1 MTVFLDAVKLPDW
14 LFAGVDVRF
23 IAVGVGVAIIAADA
37 FLRHRRGSQQQF
49 HAAAAAPFVAVTPV
63 STESLVTATPP
74 MTEALEPI
82 KDKPSIAVLPFVNM
96 SDDKSQEYF
105 ADGMTEDI
113 ITGLSCD
120 SRLFVIARN
129 STFAYKG
136 QSPDIR
142 TLGKELGVRY
152 VLEGSIRPVGER
164 LRITM
169 QLIETASGTHVWAD
183 KIDRPVAE
191 MFQVM
196 DEVVDG
202 LVTTLCSNLNVAE
215 GKRAA
220 RVRPEDLQAWAL
232 CVQAET
238 IYFLRQ
244 SAGSVTAAE
253 SLLRRATEIEPG
265 YGASWALLA
274 FITSLRRVFAVR
286 TDPAK
291 DTDAAVTLAD
301 KALSVARHDP
311 LVLGYCGAALAH
323 AGQTARAIDC
333 LERSLESN
341 PNSSVFRLFYGA
353 ALNYDGRPEAGI
365 TQLDMCLRLSPKD
378 PNAGLIYFFSCFS
391 HLALHDFPQAEQA
404 ARKTVKLMPSYGLG
418 YILLSVS
425 LTALGRGAE
434 AQQQLQTARQVTP
447 VRTRQMLED
456 FWCVIFRQPEDAEK
470 LIALLRQVW
479 RD

>member
-1 MTVFLDAVKLPDW
+1 M
-14 LFAGVDVRF
+14 
-23 IAVGVGVAIIAADA
+23 
-37 FLRHRRGSQQQF
+37 
-49 HAAAAAPFVAVTPV
+49 
-63 STESLVTATPP
+63 
-74 MTEALEPI
+74 
-82 KDKPSIAVLPFVNM
+82 
-96 SDDKSQEYF
+96 
-105 ADGMTEDI
+105 
-113 ITGLSCD
+113 
-120 SRLFVIARN
+120 
-129 STFAYKG
+129 
-136 QSPDIR
+136 
-142 TLGKELGVRY
+142 
-152 VLEGSIRPVGER
+152 
-164 LRITM
+164 
-169 QLIETASGTHVWAD
+169 IETASGMHVWAD
-183 KIDRPVAE
+183 RIDRPVAE
-191 MFQVM
+191 MFDVM

-274 FITSLRRVFAVR
+274 FIASLRGVYAAR
-286 TDPAK
+286 TDPAR
-291 DTDAAVTLAD
+291 DRDAVVTLAD
-301 KALSVARHDP
+301 KALSLARHDP

-333 LERSLESN
+333 LERSLELN
-341 PNSSVFRLFYGA
+341 PNSSVFRLFYGT
-353 ALNYDGRPEAGI
+353 ALTYDGRPEAGI

-378 PNAGLIYFFSCFS
+378 PNAGLVNFFSCFS
-391 HLALHDFPQAEQA
+391 HLALGDFSRAEQA
-404 ARKTVKLMPSYGLG
+404 ARKTVKLMPGYGLG
-418 YILLSVS
+418 YIILSMS

-434 AQQQLQTARQVTP
+434 AQQQLQMARQVTP
-447 VRTRQMLED
+447 ARTRQVLED
-456 FWCVIFRQPEDAEK
+456 FWRLIFRQPEDAEK